1 MTFFEGNKNK
11 SNIWGYKDTLSSIKG
26 SSGFVLD
33 TKQIAIVEKYNEA
46 VRHGTYQHS
55 QLTKIVGNNNKE
67 LKQYLRSLNG
77 AIAETKQFHNAT
89 LLGATG
95 LKGLGTALKS
105 VGAEIKATMIQFGAI
120 FLANEIISGVIKGLT
135 ALWNIIPTKNHVREW
150 AEEASASLEETQ
162 DEIKSLKDEL
172 TSIKDRIIELQNKG
186 PLTITEKSELEQLR
200 LENAELE
207 KRIALLREEE
217 KIQKGDKIES
227 NVKAVHSYDYQIS
240 KRVGQGTATPY
251 DQALTLPEQFEY
263 YTELYN
269 KYKKLVQETPATDPQ
284 FQTYVEFVDEYKEK
298 ITQLSLELDKY
309 RVNIEDVDESEQEY
323 FKNLYAAEN
332 KGLLSI
338 GVLSINDFIESSVTE
353 TEFKRYQQLM
363 QDLSESGTTAPKQ
376 IEKAFKQSIPNI
388 LSVLNSL
395 GFGVDDLSDEIQS
408 MRGIEGVLSDV
419 FNAGQFREV
428 QSAIDEITS
437 NEEFNITADNVK
449 SVIESI
455 GDEGTKFIQT
465 LEDNNIS
472 IDRFVSYLQMMQNNI
487 EKISVKDA
495 TEELSTIENNLKSL
509 SDAYAEF
516 RDNDGKVSASTL
528 DGLAETFSVISDTTA
543 FNNLINVLGDTKS
556 SVSDVQSA
564 MDDVVDSYFSQAEV
578 LANLNDEHKDLIV
591 NQLKQMGVA
600 NASTLVEYKL
610 ARATL
615 ESADATEEAK
625 AKARQLI
632 YSLGD
637 ESLALNETAKA
648 SLDAAQK
655 LEILNIYKNY
665 VASGNFAG
673 VVQGHAK
680 AIASVGVAAGNSAK
694 TLVEYAQIMAS
705 IAKLKDYVAT
715 GKGYNNVPAEKLS
728 SVIKGLQDKAKTLE
742 TTAETEFNN
751 LFDFDVKYAPSYS
764 SKKSSSGGG
773 GNSKTK
779 SDIYNE
785 QKKILDNQLERNLI
799 TYNQYY
805 NKLVKL
811 GKKYLKKDKE
821 ARAEHLANLAD
832 VRKNAYDKYQ
842 SDLDKQLENGDIS
855 LQVYYNKSNKLAKH
869 WFKNYKSN
877 AEDLADAIIAI
888 GDSVNDHWDNI
899 ISKTETR
906 IERWNIDKTW
916 APGMDEAKVWE
927 EKLKEL
933 QADYIAGLFDST
945 DEYYDLYYEILKK
958 KNDALKDQLES
969 QLDDLENRADN
980 IQDLIDMVDE
990 MLRKRIEE
998 QIDLLEKQKDA
1009 YSDIVAKKKES
1020 LDLTRQELS
1029 YQRELEEKNKSLAEL
1044 QAQAAV
1050 LALDDSRA
1058 GRAQYAKLLEEIKSK
1073 QTEIVDLQ
1081 ENYTYEAT
1089 TGALDDADER
1099 YQKSIQ
1105 NKIDDLNAM
1114 TENQGE
1120 WLEYVYSYIKTTDP
1134 SALFKQLYDYNYQ
1147 YGTGMNSTVDA
1158 IKNAS
1163 LDLLNQYQSDI
1174 PKILAAIE
1182 SQRVEINQAIGSI
1195 GQDESVDKSAN
1206 YDSNL
1211 LSKIQ
1216 VSKTKQNTHAQN
1228 LELLTQV
1235 RDLYGSGWYDSEK
1248 KIIYVGNDGDRS
1260 ETAGAYELIKQ
1271 MSAINQQSLSKTEKK
1286 KQLDPLLKKL
1296 QGKYSYSQSYIKWVG
1311 NTAHLYKKNP
1321 ATKPIQVFHTGIQ
1334 QGFVS
1339 DGKQLNVSSKQRELL
1354 ALLQSGELVFN
1365 KNDQERLM
1373 VQMSTLKNL
1382 TDTLKK
1388 FDNTASGT
1396 SGSIPPTIHLSV
1408 STPITIN
1415 GNVDDETM
1423 KKLEG
1428 LSDDIANK
1436 SLALLQSAYE
1446 KRGYSSRVNAN
1457 SMRK

>member
-1 MTFFEGNKNK
+1 MTFFNNNTQNK
-11 SNIWGYKDTLSSIKG
+11 SFWGSIKG
-26 SSGFVLD
+26 TAGFVLD
-33 TKQIAIVEKYNEA
+33 VNQVAIVEKYNEA
-46 VRHGTYQHS
+46 VRQGTYQHS
-55 QLTKIVGNNNKE
+55 QLTTIVGNNNKE
-67 LKQYLRSLNG
+67 LKAYLKGLNG
-77 AIAETKQFHNAT
+77 ATAETKQFHNAT

-105 VGAEIKATMIQFGAI
+105 MGATIKSTMIQFGAI
-120 FLANEIISGVIKGLT
+120 FLVNEIISGVIKGLT

-150 AEEASASLEETQ
+150 AEEASASLKKTQ
-162 DEIKSLKDEL
+162 DEISSLKDEL
-172 TSIKDRIIELQNKG
+172 TGIQDRITELQEKG

-207 KRIALLREEE
+207 KRITLLREEE
-217 KIQKGDKIES
+217 KIQKSDTIEG

-269 KYKKLVQETPATDPQ
+269 KYKKLVQETPAKDPQ

-309 RVNIEDVDESEQEY
+309 RVNIEDVDKSEQEY

-332 KGLLSI
+332 KGLLST
-338 GVLSINDFIESSVTE
+338 GVLSVNDFIKSSVTE
-353 TEFKRYQQLM
+353 TEFKKYQQLM
-363 QDLSESGTTAPKQ
+363 QDLAESGITAPKQ

-388 LSVLNSL
+388 LPVLNSL
-395 GFGVDDLSDEIQS
+395 GFGVDDLVEEIQS
-408 MRGIEGVLSDV
+408 IRGIEGVLSNIFDT
-419 FNAGQFREV
+419 GQFKDV

-437 NEEFNITADNVK
+437 NKEFNITADNIK
-449 SVIESI
+449 GIIESI
-455 GDEGTKFIQT
+455 GNEGTKFIQT

-472 IDRFVSYLQMMQNNI
+472 IDKFVFYLQMMQNNI
-487 EKISVKDA
+487 EKISVKS
-495 TEELSTIENNLKSL
+495 TIEELSTIESNLKSL

-516 RDNDGKVSASTL
+516 RDNNGKVSASTL
-528 DGLAETFSVISDTTA
+528 DGLAETFSTISDTAA
-543 FNNLINVLGDTKS
+543 FENLINVLGNAQS
-556 SVSDVQSA
+556 SVADVQAA

-591 NQLKQMGVA
+591 NQLKQMGIA
-600 NASTLVEYKL
+600 NAASLVEYKL

-615 ESADATEEAK
+615 ESVDATEEAK
-625 AKARQLI
+625 TKARQLI

-665 VASGNFAG
+665 VASGNFAD
-673 VVQGHAK
+673 VVQSQAK

-751 LFDFDVKYAPSYS
+751 LFDFDVKYTPSYTA
-764 SKKSSSGGG
+764 KKESG
-773 GNSKTK
+773 NNKTK

-811 GKKYLKKDKE
+811 GNKYLKKDKE
-821 ARAEHLANLAD
+821 ARAEHYATLAD

-842 SDLDKQLENGDIS
+842 GDLDKQLENGDIS
-855 LQVYYNKSNKLAKH
+855 LKSYYNKSTKLMNKWLKGR
-869 WFKNYKSN
+869 KSN
-877 AEDLADAIIAI
+877 AEDLAEAITAV
-888 GDSVNDHWDNI
+888 GDKVNEHWSDI
-899 ISKTETR
+899 ISKTEDQ

-916 APGMDEAKVWE
+916 DPAQNEAKIWDQRLE
-927 EKLKEL
+927 ELKK
-933 QADYIAGLFDST
+933 DYVAGLFAST
-945 DEYYDLYYEILKK
+945 ADFYEKYYEILKK
-958 KNDALKDQLES
+958 KNDALKNQLES
-969 QLDDLENRADN
+969 QLDNLETRADN

-990 MLRKRIEE
+990 MLKKRIEE

-1009 YSDIVAKKKES
+1009 YSDIIAKKKES
-1020 LDLTRQELS
+1020 LDLSREELS

-1073 QTEIVDLQ
+1073 QTEIADFQ
-1081 ENYTYEAT
+1081 ADYTYEAT

-1105 NKIDDLNAM
+1105 DKIDDLNAM

-1120 WLEYVYSYIKTTDP
+1120 WLEYVYSYIKTTNP
-1134 SALFKQLYDYNYQ
+1134 SALFKQLYDYNFQ

-1163 LDLLNQYQSDI
+1163 LGLLTQYQSDI

-1182 SQRVEINQAIGSI
+1182 SQKVEINQAIGNI
-1195 GQDESVDKSAN
+1195 GQDESADKSAN
-1206 YDSNL
+1206 YDSDL

-1228 LELLTQV
+1228 MELLTQV

-1248 KIIYVGNDGDRS
+1248 KIIYVGSDGDRS

-1271 MSAINQQSLSKTEKK
+1271 MSTINQQSLSKSEKQ
-1286 KQLDPLLKKL
+1286 KQLEPLLKKL
-1296 QGKYSYSQSYIKWVG
+1296 QGKYSYSQSYLTWSG

-1339 DGKQLNVSSKQRELL
+1339 DGKTLNVSSQQRELL

-1382 TDTLKK
+1382 TDTLKR
-1388 FDNTASGT
+1388 FDSTASGL
-1396 SGSIPPTIHLSV
+1396 SNSAPPIIQLSIEA
-1408 STPITIN
+1408 PITIN

-1436 SLALLQSAYE
+1436 SLSLLQSAYE
-1446 KRGYSSRVNAN
+1446 KRGYGSRVKAN

>member
-1 MTFFEGNKNK
+1 MTFFESGQKNSQAFIKNK
-11 SNIWGYKDTLSSIKG
+11 QSLWGFKDIWTSFKG
-26 SSGFVLD
+26 ESGFVLD
-33 TKQIAIVEKYNEA
+33 TEQLKIIEKYNEEIQKGLIPSGKQI
-46 VRHGTYQHS
+46 R
-55 QLTKIVGNNNKE
+55 KIVGDNNDALVK
-67 LKQYLRSLNG
+67 YLRSLNG
-77 AIAETKQFHNAT
+77 GIAETKQFYNAI

-95 LKGLGTALKS
+95 LKGMGTALKT
-105 VGAEIKATMIQFGAI
+105 VGKTVATTAIQFAAFTAI
-120 FLANEIISGVIKGLT
+120 AWAIGKAWDWVQKIWVENVNTLGNLKKRAETATEALESTKNEIEQINQELKTSNERI
-135 ALWNIIPTKNHVREW
+135 
-150 AEEASASLEETQ
+150 AEL
-162 DEIKSLKDEL
+162 
-172 TSIKDRIIELQNKG
+172 NGKG
-186 PLTITEKSELEQLR
+186 PLTLSEQSELKR
-200 LENAELE
+200 LKTQN
-207 KRIALLREEE
+207 ALLEQQL
-217 KIQKGDKIES
+217 KILKEIKIEQNKEAS
-227 NVKAVHSYDYQIS
+227 EKNLDVVSRLNKDADAKIKEYKQAKEAYD
-240 KRVGQGTATPY
+240 
-251 DQALTLPEQFEY
+251 E
-263 YTELYN
+263 
-269 KYKKLVQETPATDPQ
+269 ATDA
-284 FQTYVEFVDEYKEK
+284 
-298 ITQLSLELDKY
+298 LSKSDNQNKAQRQDKYQKAKKELDETQQKASETLKESTEY
-309 RVNIEDVDESEQEY
+309 MANVDISVLDTEGLSKFNEELNKTYKAMYDLGQIDEQEY
-323 FKNLYAAEN
+323 LEAILPTEEYDKMMSTMQALATTGKEAGADVINQFSKPVRDALDTVGISAEN
-332 KGLLSI
+332 FAESINALRDFDSIIQSISSETDLSNLNELLS
-338 GVLSINDFIESSVTE
+338 S
-353 TEFKRYQQLM
+353 
-363 QDLSESGTTAPKQ
+363 DLDLTLDDI
-376 IEKAFKQSIPNI
+376 IEKMGQDWVDAMADAGIANDELVTK
-388 LSVLNSL
+388 LKSL
-395 GFGVDDLSDEIQS
+395 QH
-408 MRGIEGVLSDV
+408 
-419 FNAGQFREV
+419 
-428 QSAIDEITS
+428 
-437 NEEFNITADNVK
+437 
-449 SVIESI
+449 
-455 GDEGTKFIQT
+455 
-465 LEDNNIS
+465 
-472 IDRFVSYLQMMQNNI
+472 
-487 EKISVKDA
+487 
-495 TEELSTIENNLKSL
+495 TIENITEDLSSVESNLKSL

-516 RDNDGKVSASTL
+516 RDNDGKVSSSTL
-528 DGLAETFSVISDTTA
+528 DGLAETFSAISDTEA
-543 FNNLINVLGDTKS
+543 LDNLINVLGSAKS
-556 SVSDVQSA
+556 SVADVQAA

-591 NQLKQMGVA
+591 NQLKQMGIA
-600 NASTLVEYKL
+600 NAASLVEYKL
-610 ARATL
+610 ARDTL
-615 ESADATEEAK
+615 ESVDATEEAK

-665 VASGNFAG
+665 VASGNFAD
-673 VVQGHAK
+673 VVQSHAK

-764 SKKSSSGGG
+764 SKKSSGGDG

-811 GKKYLKKDKE
+811 GNKYLKKDKE
-821 ARAEHLANLAD
+821 ARAEHYATLAD

-842 SDLDKQLENGDIS
+842 GDLDKQLENGDIS
-855 LQVYYNKSNKLAKH
+855 LKIYYDKSQKLTNKWLKGR
-869 WFKNYKSN
+869 KSN
-877 AEDLADAIIAI
+877 AEDLADAITAI
-888 GDSVNDHWDNI
+888 GDKVTDHWNDI

-906 IERWNIDKTW
+906 IDRWNIDQTW

-1058 GRAQYAKLLEEIKSK
+1058 GKAQYAKLLEEIKSK
-1073 QTEIVDLQ
+1073 QTEIADFQ
-1081 ENYTYEAT
+1081 ADYTYEAT

-1105 NKIDDLNAM
+1105 DKIDDLNAM

-1182 SQRVEINQAIGSI
+1182 SQKVEINQAIGSI

-1235 RDLYGSGWYDSEK
+1235 RDLYGSGWYDSKK
-1248 KIIYVGNDGDRS
+1248 KIIYVGSDGDRS

-1311 NTAHLYKKNP
+1311 DTAHLYKKNP
-1321 ATKPIQVFHTGIQ
+1321 ATKPIKVFHTGVQ

-1408 STPITIN
+1408 STPITIH
-1415 GNVDDETM
+1415 GNVDDETL

-1428 LSDDIANK
+1428 LSDNIANK
-1436 SLALLQSAYE
+1436 SLSLLQSAYE

>member
-1 MTFFEGNKNK
+1 MTFFESGQKNSQAFIKNK
-11 SNIWGYKDTLSSIKG
+11 QSLWGFKDIWTSFKG
-26 SSGFVLD
+26 ESGFVLD
-33 TKQIAIVEKYNEA
+33 TEQLKIIEKYNEEIQKGLIPSGKQI
-46 VRHGTYQHS
+46 R
-55 QLTKIVGNNNKE
+55 KIVGDNNDALVK
-67 LKQYLRSLNG
+67 YLRSLNG
-77 AIAETKQFHNAT
+77 GIAETKQFHKAT

-95 LKGLGTALKS
+95 LKGMGTALKT
-105 VGAEIKATMIQFGAI
+105 VGATVKATMIQFVVFAAI
-120 FLANEIISGVIKGLT
+120 SWALGKAWNWLQKVWVENVNTLGNLKKRAETATEALTATRNEIKRI
-135 ALWNIIPTKNHVREW
+135 N
-150 AEEASASLEETQ
+150 EELET
-162 DEIKSLKDEL
+162 
-172 TSIKDRIIELQNKG
+172 TRDRISELQNKG
-186 PLTITEKSELEQLR
+186 ALSLTEQDELNRLKLQNSLLEQQLR
-200 LENAELE
+200 IQQQIEADQNKEASQKNLDVIKRLNRDADLNIKSYNDAKAKFDKAQDEFFNSDNQNRAQRQDKYEKAKAALKEVEKVANEALSETTKYIANVDISSLDAEGLAEFNEELGKTYQAMYQLGTIDRQEYLEAILPADEYNNMTAKMQELADTGAKVGADVVNQFSEPVRDALESVGISAEDFAE
-207 KRIALLREEE
+207 SINSLREFDNIINDISSESDLQKLDEFLSSGLEITLDSIIKQMGQDWVDAVAEAGITNDQLVE
-217 KIQKGDKIES
+217 KLKLLQHTVDKI
-227 NVKAVHSYDYQIS
+227 
-240 KRVGQGTATPY
+240 
-251 DQALTLPEQFEY
+251 
-263 YTELYN
+263 
-269 KYKKLVQETPATDPQ
+269 
-284 FQTYVEFVDEYKEK
+284 
-298 ITQLSLELDKY
+298 SL
-309 RVNIEDVDESEQEY
+309 
-323 FKNLYAAEN
+323 
-332 KGLLSI
+332 
-338 GVLSINDFIESSVTE
+338 
-353 TEFKRYQQLM
+353 
-363 QDLSESGTTAPKQ
+363 
-376 IEKAFKQSIPNI
+376 
-388 LSVLNSL
+388 
-395 GFGVDDLSDEIQS
+395 
-408 MRGIEGVLSDV
+408 
-419 FNAGQFREV
+419 
-428 QSAIDEITS
+428 
-437 NEEFNITADNVK
+437 
-449 SVIESI
+449 
-455 GDEGTKFIQT
+455 
-465 LEDNNIS
+465 
-472 IDRFVSYLQMMQNNI
+472 
-487 EKISVKDA
+487 KDA
-495 TEELSTIENNLKSL
+495 TSELSTVESNLKSL
-509 SDAYAEF
+509 ADAYAEF

-615 ESADATEEAK
+615 ASADATDEAK
-625 AKARQLI
+625 DKARQFI
-632 YSLGD
+632 NSLGN
-637 ESLALNETAKA
+637 ESFALNETAAA
-648 SLDAAQK
+648 SLNAAQK
-655 LEILNIYKNY
+655 LKILNIYKSY
-665 VASGNFAG
+665 VVSGNFAE
-673 VVQGHAK
+673 VVKGHAK

-705 IAKLKDYVAT
+705 IAKLKDYVAS
-715 GKGYNNVPAEKLS
+715 GKGYNNISADKLP
-728 SVIKGLQDKAKTLE
+728 SVIKALQDKAKTLE
-742 TTAETEFNN
+742 TTAEDEFNS
-751 LFDFDVKYAPSYS
+751 LFDFDVKYKPSYTSKSGGSGS
-764 SKKSSSGGG
+764 SKKT
-773 GNSKTK
+773 KT
-779 SDIYNE
+779 DIYND
-785 QKKILDNQLERNLI
+785 KKKELDNQLERNLI

-805 NKLVKL
+805 DKLVKL
-811 GKKYLKKDKE
+811 GNKYLKKDKE
-821 ARAEHLANLAD
+821 ARAEHFATLAD
-832 VRKNAYDKYQ
+832 VRKSAYDKYQ
-842 SDLDKQLENGDIS
+842 GDLDKQLENGDIS
-855 LQVYYNKSNKLAKH
+855 LKIYYDKSQKLMNKWLKGR
-869 WFKNYKSN
+869 KSN
-877 AEDLADAIIAI
+877 AEDLADAITAI
-888 GDSVNDHWDNI
+888 GDKVNDHWNDI

-906 IERWNIDKTW
+906 IDRWNIDQTW

-958 KNDALKDQLES
+958 KNDALKNQLES

-998 QIDLLEKQKDA
+998 QIDLLEKQKSA
-1009 YSDIVAKKKES
+1009 YSEIVAKKKES
-1020 LDLTRQELS
+1020 LDLSRRELEYS
-1029 YQRELEEKNKSLAEL
+1029 RELEEKNKSLAEL
-1044 QAQAAV
+1044 QAKAAV

-1058 GRAQYAKLLEEIKSK
+1058 GKAQYAKLLEEIKSK
-1073 QTEIVDLQ
+1073 QTEIADFQ
-1081 ENYTYEAT
+1081 ADYTYEAT

-1105 NKIDDLNAM
+1105 DKIDDLNAM

-1182 SQRVEINQAIGSI
+1182 SQKVEINQAIGSI

-1235 RDLYGSGWYDSEK
+1235 RDLYGSGWYDSKK
-1248 KIIYVGNDGDRS
+1248 KIIYVGSDGDRS

-1271 MSAINQQSLSKTEKK
+1271 MSTINQQSLSKSEKQ
-1286 KQLDPLLKKL
+1286 KQLEPLLKKL
-1296 QGKYSYSQSYIKWVG
+1296 QGKYSYSQSYLTWSG

-1339 DGKQLNVSSKQRELL
+1339 DGKILNVSSQQRELL

-1408 STPITIN
+1408 STPITIH
-1415 GNVDDETM
+1415 GNVDDETL

-1428 LSDDIANK
+1428 LSDNIANK
-1436 SLALLQSAYE
+1436 SLSLLQSAYE